1 MILKISLATL
11 AVLAA
16 AGLAV
21 RAAPRQDVG
30 SPQAAILQLDPVVL
44 SALEQAEVLKGKIVL
59 KDVANPG
66 LRGRSFEAIGTL
78 PGTLEQVLA
87 VILDYRHYA
96 EFMPRVERIAVTDEG
111 PLVALVEQHLKL
123 PLGITRRYRL
133 RYTARPGLNGFRV
146 DWVKVPWPE
155 VPLSHSVADTSGHW
169 QVGESPAGGLL
180 AVYHVYTDPGRVP
193 LGMKGLALS
202 LSKKDL
208 PKVIEAVRGRL
219 QKIAGA
225 VPIKD

>member
-1 MILKISLATL
+1 MILKVSLATL

-16 AGLAV
+16 VGVAV
-21 RAAPRQDVG
+21 RAAPRQDAG

-44 SALEQAEVLKGKIVL
+44 SAAEQAEILKGKIVL

-66 LRGRSFEAIGTL
+66 LAGRTFEAIGTL

-87 VILDYRHYA
+87 VILDYRHYD
-96 EFMPRVERIAVTDEG
+96 EFMPRVERIVVTDEG
-111 PLVALVEQHLKL
+111 PLVSLVEQHLKL
-123 PLGITRRYRL
+123 PLGIMRRYRL
-133 RYTARPGLNGFRV
+133 RYTAHPGVNGFRV

-155 VPLSHSVADTSGHW
+155 VPLSRSVADTSGHW
-169 QVGESPAGGLL
+169 QVGLTPAGGLL

-208 PKVIEAVRGRL
+208 PKIIEAVRGRL
-219 QKIAGA
+219 LKLAETA
-225 VPIKD
+225 PIKD